1 MSECVKGSLQ
11 ERSGRDLSGDEGT
24 GWAINTQWQG
34 GVSESL
40 LRDDFSIPS
49 FFDSSFFILLLL
61 LFLSSPPIACHR
73 LELLTARNL

>member
-1 MSECVKGSLQ
+1 MSECVKCSLQ

-49 FFDSSFFILLLL
+49 FFDSSFFYSSSTSFS
-61 LFLSSPPIACHR
+61 LFSSYCLPSLGAIDS
-73 LELLTARNL
+73 T